1 MINTRTMWLFTLP
14 SGLLLA
20 VALLWPFGYAVY
32 LSLMSYNIGATA
44 STFIG
49 LGNYIDLLGEHRFWS
64 SLRTTLTIAFWA
76 LSLEMGLGLLLALII
91 YRLVRG
97 ARTFII
103 LLFLPHIVTPV
114 VAALFL
120 KWMFVSNWGLI
131 DSTVLSLG
139 LQPPDWLGDPFWAK
153 VTIVL
158 SDAWVSTPLVM
169 LILYAALQQVDL
181 SQIEAA
187 KIDGAKSRQIVAYV
201 MLPSIAPMIVFV
213 ASVRLMD
220 MFRSFDLIYV
230 LTGGGPGTA
239 TETITMLT
247 YSLAFRS
254 LDVGKASA
262 LGVITLL
269 VVLAMV
275 SAIVAF
281 LPRAIGRSK
290 S

>member
-1 MINTRTMWLFTLP
+1 MWLFTLP
-14 SGLLLA
+14 SGILLA
-20 VALLWPFGYAVY
+20 GALLWPFSYAIY
-32 LSLMSYNIGATA
+32 ISLLNYNLGSAA
-44 STFIG
+44 SKFVW
-49 LGNYIDLLGEHRFWS
+49 LNNYIELLTDPRFWA
-64 SLRTTLTIAFWA
+64 SLRTTIIIAFSA
-76 LSLEMGLGLLLALII
+76 LALELCVGLLLALVI

-120 KWMFVSNWGLI
+120 KWMFISNWGLI
-131 DSTVLSLG
+131 DATLLGYG

-169 LILYAALQQVDL
+169 LILYAALQQVDQ

-187 KIDGAKSRQIVAYV
+187 KIDGARPIQIVGYV
-201 MLPSIAPMIVFV
+201 ILPSIAPMIVFV

-220 MFRSFDLIYV
+220 IFRSFDLIYV

-239 TETITMLT
+239 TETVTMFT

-275 SAIVAF
+275 SAIVTF
-281 LPRAIGRSK
+281 LPRAVGRSK
-290 S
+290 T